1 MPVSTKHAMAIE
13 AEARNI
19 DARNGGSITKNR
31 MKPATTAMMLAMIA
45 KTMLTVRS
53 CAIANLQ
60 RRGRA
65 TIRLT
70 PGRSRVYAVGSS
82 NGPQHEDRLG
92 VLN

>member
-1 MPVSTKHAMAIE
+1 MPVSTKHAMAID

-31 MKPATTAMMLAMIA
+31 MKPATTATTLAIIA

-53 CAIANLQ
+53 CAIANLP
-60 RRGRA
+60 RRRRA
-65 TIRLT
+65 TFRLT
-70 PGRSRVYAVGSS
+70 PTRRPVYAVGSS
-82 NGPQHEDRLG
+82 NGPLHDDRLG

>member
-1 MPVSTKHAMAIE
+1 MPVRMKHPMAIE
-13 AEARNI
+13 AEARKI
-19 DARNGGSITKNR
+19 EARNGGSITKNR
-31 MKPATTAMMLAMIA
+31 MKPATIATMLAIIA
-45 KTMLTVRS
+45 KIMLTVRS
-53 CAIANLQ
+53 CAIANLP

-82 NGPQHEDRLG
+82 YSAPNAVRLG